1 MTLERAAEV
10 FTVVNFVVIGLS
22 HLLRPRDWVDLF
34 VGLRSL
40 GRTGVFI
47 NGMLSL
53 MVGSIIVA
61 MHNVWHGWP
70 IVVTLIGWLQV
81 MKALSSLTF
90 PDAGM
95 KSLMRVSIER
105 AWEFQAAGALFL
117 VISGLVAYSWL

>member
-1 MTLERAAEV
+1 MTPERAAEI
-10 FTVVNFVVIGLS
+10 FAVVNFAVIGVS

-61 MHNVWHGWP
+61 LHNVWHGMAL
-70 IVVTLIGWLQV
+70 IVTLLGWLQV
-81 MKALSSLTF
+81 LKALSSLTF

-95 KSLMRVSIER
+95 KGLMRVSMDR

-117 VISGLVAYSWL
+117 IISALVAYSWL

>member
-10 FTVVNFVVIGLS
+10 FVVINFGIIGLS
-22 HLLRPRDWVDLF
+22 HLLRPRDWVELF
-34 VGLRSL
+34 VRLRSL

-61 MHNVWHGWP
+61 LHNVWHGIGI
-70 IVVTLIGWLQV
+70 IVTVIGWLQV
-81 MKALSSLTF
+81 LKAISSLTF

-105 AWEFQAAGALFL
+105 AWQFQAAGVLFL
-117 VISGLVAYSWL
+117 LISAVIAWSWL